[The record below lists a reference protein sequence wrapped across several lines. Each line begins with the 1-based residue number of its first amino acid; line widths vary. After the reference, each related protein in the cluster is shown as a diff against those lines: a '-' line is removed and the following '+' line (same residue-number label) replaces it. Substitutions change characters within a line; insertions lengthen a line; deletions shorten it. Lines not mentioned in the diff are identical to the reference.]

1 MFWSLAMVDFSLAVV
16 HHLVV
21 FSLLAIVV
29 AELSLV
35 RRGMNTD
42 AVATVARID
51 LAYGALA
58 AIALA
63 AGLVRAVYAAKGW
76 YFYSNNGFFWA
87 KMAIFVVIGLLSVP
101 PTLKFIQWRR
111 LGHVPGAP
119 QVDAVRLYLW
129 AELALFAL
137 LPVCAVAM
145 ARGYGQFT

>member
-1 MFWSLAMVDFSLAVV
+1 MFDFSLAVV

-35 RRGMNTD
+35 RRGMD
-42 AVATVARID
+42 AATLATVARID

-87 KMAIFVVIGLLSVP
+87 KIAIFVVIGLLSVP
-101 PTLKFIQWRR
+101 PTVKFIQWRKVQ
-111 LGHVPGAP
+111 HVPHNA
-119 QVDAVRLYLW
+119 QVDALRKYLW
-129 AELALFAL
+129 AELALFPL
-137 LPVCAVAM
+137 LPLCAAGM
-145 ARGYGQFT
+145 ARGYWQLA

>member
-1 MFWSLAMVDFSLAVV
+1 MFDFFLAVV
-16 HHLVV
+16 HHLAV

-35 RRGMNTD
+35 RRGMDPAT
-42 AVATVARID
+42 VATVARID

-63 AGLVRAVYAAKGW
+63 VGLVRAVYAAKGW

-87 KMAIFVVIGLLSVP
+87 KIAIFVVIGLLSVP
-101 PTLKFIQWRR
+101 PTLKFIQWRK
-111 LGHVPGAP
+111 LQHVPQDV
-119 QVDAVRLYLW
+119 QVDALRKYLW

-137 LPVCAVAM
+137 LPLCAAGM
-145 ARGYGQFT
+145 ARGYWQFQ

>member
-1 MFWSLAMVDFSLAVV
+1 MFDFSLAIV

-21 FSLLAIVV
+21 FALLAIVV

-35 RRGMNTD
+35 RRGMD
-42 AVATVARID
+42 ASTLVTVARID
-51 LAYGALA
+51 LAYGAMA

-87 KMAIFVVIGLLSVP
+87 KIAIFVVIGLLSVP
-101 PTLKFIQWRR
+101 PTLKFIQWRKQQH
-111 LGHVPGAP
+111 LPHHA
-119 QVDAVRLYLW
+119 QVDTVRVYLW
-129 AELALFAL
+129 AELVLFAL
-137 LPVCAVAM
+137 LPLCAAGM

>member
-1 MFWSLAMVDFSLAVV
+1 MFDFSLAVV

-35 RRGMNTD
+35 RRGMD
-42 AVATVARID
+42 AATLATVARID

-87 KMAIFVVIGLLSVP
+87 KIAIFVVIGLLSVP
-101 PTLKFIQWRR
+101 PTVKFIQWRKVQ
-111 LGHVPGAP
+111 HVPHNA
-119 QVDAVRLYLW
+119 QVDALRKYLW
-129 AELALFAL
+129 AELALFSL
-137 LPVCAVAM
+137 LPLCAAGM
-145 ARGYGQFT
+145 ARGYWQLA

>member
-1 MFWSLAMVDFSLAVV
+1 MFDFSLAVV

-21 FSLLAIVV
+21 FALLAIVV

-35 RRGMNTD
+35 RRGMD
-42 AVATVARID
+42 AATLATVARID

-87 KMAIFVVIGLLSVP
+87 KIAIFVVIGLLSVP
-101 PTLKFIQWRR
+101 PTVKFIQWRKVQ
-111 LGHVPGAP
+111 HVPHNA
-119 QVDAVRLYLW
+119 QVDALRKYLW
-129 AELALFAL
+129 AELALFPL
-137 LPVCAVAM
+137 LPLCAAGM
-145 ARGYGQFT
+145 ARGYWQLA

>member
-1 MFWSLAMVDFSLAVV
+1 MFDFSLAVV
-16 HHLVV
+16 HHLAV

-35 RRGMNTD
+35 RRGMNAATL
-42 AVATVARID
+42 ATVARID

-63 AGLVRAVYAAKGW
+63 VGVVRAVYAAKGW

-87 KMAIFVVIGLLSVP
+87 KIAIFVVIGLLSVP
-101 PTLKFIQWRR
+101 PTLKFIQWRK
-111 LGHVPGAP
+111 LQHVPHNA
-119 QVDAVRLYLW
+119 QVDALRKYLW

-137 LPVCAVAM
+137 LPLCAAGM
-145 ARGYGQFT
+145 ARGYWQFQ

>member
-1 MFWSLAMVDFSLAVV
+1 MFDLSLAVV
-16 HHLVV
+16 HHLLV

-35 RRGMNTD
+35 RRGMD
-42 AVATVARID
+42 APTLATVARID

-87 KMAIFVVIGLLSVP
+87 KIAIFVVIGLLSVP
-101 PTLKFIQWRR
+101 PTVKFIQWRKVQ
-111 LGHVPGAP
+111 HVPHNA
-119 QVDAVRLYLW
+119 QVDALRKYLW
-129 AELALFAL
+129 AELALFPL
-137 LPVCAVAM
+137 LPLCAAGM
-145 ARGYGQFT
+145 ARGYWQLA

>member
-1 MFWSLAMVDFSLAVV
+1 MFDFSLAVV

-21 FSLLAIVV
+21 FALLAIVV

-35 RRGMNTD
+35 RRGMD
-42 AVATVARID
+42 APTVATVARID
-51 LAYGALA
+51 LGYGALA

-63 AGLVRAVYAAKGW
+63 VGVVRAVYAAKGW

-87 KMAIFVVIGLLSVP
+87 KIGIFVVIGLLSVP
-101 PTLKFIQWRR
+101 PTLKFIQWRK
-111 LGHVPGAP
+111 LQHVPHNA
-119 QVDAVRLYLW
+119 QVDALRKYLW

-137 LPVCAVAM
+137 LPLCAAGM

>member
-1 MFWSLAMVDFSLAVV
+1 MFDFSLAVV

-21 FSLLAIVV
+21 FALLAIVV

-35 RRGMNTD
+35 RRGMD
-42 AVATVARID
+42 APTLATVARID

-87 KMAIFVVIGLLSVP
+87 KIAIFVVIGLLSVP
-101 PTLKFIQWRR
+101 PTVKFIQWRKVQ
-111 LGHVPGAP
+111 HVPHNA
-119 QVDAVRLYLW
+119 QVDALRRYLW
-129 AELALFAL
+129 AELALFPL
-137 LPVCAVAM
+137 LPLCAAGM
-145 ARGYGQFT
+145 ARGYWQLA

>member
-1 MFWSLAMVDFSLAVV
+1 MFDFFLAVV
-16 HHLVV
+16 HHLTV

-35 RRGMNTD
+35 RRGMD
-42 AVATVARID
+42 AATLATVARID

-63 AGLVRAVYAAKGW
+63 VGVVRAVYAAKGW

-87 KMAIFVVIGLLSVP
+87 KIAIFVVIGLLSVP
-101 PTLKFIQWRR
+101 PTVKFIQWRKVQ
-111 LGHVPGAP
+111 HVPHNA
-119 QVDAVRLYLW
+119 QVDALRKYLW

-137 LPVCAVAM
+137 LPLSAAGM
-145 ARGYGQFT
+145 ARGYWQFQ

>member
-35 RRGMNTD
+35 RRGIDMDTI
-42 AVATVARID
+42 AAVARID

-58 AIALA
+58 AVALA
-63 AGLVRAVYAAKGW
+63 AG
-76 YFYSNNGFFWA
+76 
-87 KMAIFVVIGLLSVP
+87 
-101 PTLKFIQWRR
+101 
-111 LGHVPGAP
+111 
-119 QVDAVRLYLW
+119 LW